1 MARVFD
7 IKNICQLLNNVL
19 EDSRG
24 ELLWSLLSKAEASTG
39 NAVLGT
45 CFQVVFATKTSN
57 IERNGHS
64 FEKST

>member
-1 MARVFD
+1 M
-7 IKNICQLLNNVL
+7 NNVP

-24 ELLWSLLSKAEASTG
+24 GLLWSLSSKAEARAG
-39 NAVLGT
+39 NEVLGT
-45 CFQVVFATKTSN
+45 CFQVVFATKASN